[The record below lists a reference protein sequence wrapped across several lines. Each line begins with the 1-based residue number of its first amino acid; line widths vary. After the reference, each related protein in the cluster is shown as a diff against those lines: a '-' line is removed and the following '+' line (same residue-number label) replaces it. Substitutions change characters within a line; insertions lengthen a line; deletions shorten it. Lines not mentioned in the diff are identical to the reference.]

1 MGLLP
6 ITSLTIRQFRRGK
19 SLLVVVGIYAF
30 SLLFSFIRFLPG
42 VNDDSLREIRLVM
55 GEGIY
60 LNIVTATLLPL
71 ATLILATAAL
81 GDEIED
87 KTLQYLTLKPI
98 SRTRIVLEK
107 FIAVILVSV
116 PIAWVMLM
124 LTYVVQCWGRFGDTD
139 DFIKPILASS
149 AVGILGFGA
158 LFMMVSML
166 IQRALLVG
174 IFYVFVWESALS
186 RFLPGIR
193 SISVRHYSQ
202 SLFVRMLGDRRIE
215 IDGPSATV
223 TVWITITV
231 LVVVCVSLATA
242 RMRSM
247 NLE

>member
-19 SLLVVVGIYAF
+19 ALMVVAGIYAF
-30 SLLFSFIRFLPG
+30 ALIFAAFRFLPG
-42 VNDDSLREIRLVM
+42 SDDRLTSIRGVM
-55 GEGIY
+55 ADDIY
-60 LNIVTATLLPL
+60 LGVVTATLLPL
-71 ATLILATAAL
+71 ATLILATSAL

-98 SRTRIVLEK
+98 SRTRIVIEK
-107 FIAVILVSV
+107 FIAVLLVSI
-116 PIAWVMLM
+116 PIAWVMMM
-124 LTYVVQCWGRFGDTD
+124 LTYAVQCWGHFGETD
-139 DFIKPILASS
+139 DFIVPMLASS
-149 AVGILGFGA
+149 AVGILGFGS
-158 LFMMVSML
+158 LFMLISML

-202 SLFVRMLGDRRIE
+202 SLFVRMLDDRRIE
-215 IDGPSATV
+215 IDGPSATA
-223 TVWITITV
+223 TVVATIVILVAFGIAMSTV
-231 LVVVCVSLATA
+231 

>member
-1 MGLLP
+1 MNMLP
-6 ITSLTIRQFRRGK
+6 ITSLTLRQFRRGK
-19 SLLVVVGIYAF
+19 SLFVVVGIYAF
-30 SLLFSFIRFLPG
+30 SLLFALIRFLPG
-42 VNDDSLREIRLVM
+42 SSDALRDIRSVM

-60 LNIVTATLLPL
+60 LGIVTATLLPL

-87 KTLQYLTLKPI
+87 KTLQYLSLKPI
-98 SRTRIVLEK
+98 SRTRIVIEK
-107 FIAVILVSV
+107 FIAVMLVSV
-116 PIAWVMLM
+116 PIAWIMLTI
-124 LTYVVQCWGRFGDTD
+124 TYVVQCWGLIEDTD
-139 DFIKPILASS
+139 DFIVPILASS
-149 AVGILGFGA
+149 AVGIFGFGA
-158 LFMMVSML
+158 LFMLISMV

-202 SLFVRMLGDRRIE
+202 SLFVRMLDDRRIE
-215 IDGPSATV
+215 ITGPSATT
-223 TVWITITV
+223 TVLITIAL
-231 LVVVCVSLATA
+231 LVALCVTLATA

>member
-19 SLLVVVGIYAF
+19 SLLVVAGIYAF
-30 SLLFSFIRFLPG
+30 SLVFALFRFFPGSDDRLSAIRG
-42 VNDDSLREIRLVM
+42 VM
-55 GEGIY
+55 GDDIY
-60 LNIVTATLLPL
+60 LGVVTATLLPL
-71 ATLILATAAL
+71 ATLIMATSAL
-81 GDEIED
+81 GDEVED

-98 SRTRIVLEK
+98 SRTRIVIEK
-107 FIAVILVSV
+107 FIAVLLVSI
-116 PIAWVMLM
+116 PIAWAMML
-124 LTYVVQCWGRFGDTD
+124 LTYVVQCWGHFGETD
-139 DFIKPILASS
+139 DFIVPILASS

-158 LFMMVSML
+158 LFMLISML

-202 SLFVRMLGDRRIE
+202 SLFVRMLDDRRIE
-215 IDGPSATV
+215 IDGPSATA
-223 TVWITITV
+223 T
-231 LVVVCVSLATA
+231 VVVTIVILVAFGIAMSTV

>member
-1 MGLLP
+1 MLP
-6 ITSLTIRQFRRGK
+6 ITSLTLQQFRRGK
-19 SLLVVVGIYAF
+19 SLFVVVGVYAF
-30 SLLFSFIRFLPG
+30 ALLFALIRFLPG
-42 VNDDSLREIRLVM
+42 SSDALRDIRDVM

-60 LNIVTATLLPL
+60 LGILTATLLPL

-98 SRTRIVLEK
+98 SRTRIVIEK
-107 FIAVILVSV
+107 FIAVLLVSV
-116 PIAWVMLM
+116 PIAWVMLTI
-124 LTYVVQCWGRFGDTD
+124 TYLVQCWGKFDETN
-139 DFIKPILASS
+139 DFIVPILASS

-202 SLFVRMLGDRRIE
+202 SLFVRMLDDPRIE
-215 IDGPSATV
+215 ISGPSATT
-223 TVWITITV
+223 TVVITIAA
-231 LVVVCVSLATA
+231 LVVVCISLATLRLRA
-242 RMRSM
+242 M

>member
-19 SLLVVVGIYAF
+19 SLYVVVGVYAF
-30 SLLFSFIRFLPG
+30 ALLFALIRFLPG
-42 VNDDSLREIRLVM
+42 SNDRLSEIRDVM
-55 GEGIY
+55 GEGIF
-60 LNIVTATLLPL
+60 LGVVTATLLPL
-71 ATLILATAAL
+71 ATLILATSAL

-98 SRTRIVLEK
+98 SRTRIVIEK
-107 FIAVILVSV
+107 FFAVLLVSI
-116 PIAWVMLM
+116 PIAWAMML
-124 LTYVVQCWGRFGDTD
+124 LTYAVQCWGHFGETD
-139 DFIKPILASS
+139 DFIVPILASS

-158 LFMMVSML
+158 LFMLISML

-202 SLFVRMLGDRRIE
+202 SLFVRMLDDRRIE
-215 IDGPSATV
+215 IDGPSATA
-223 TVWITITV
+223 T
-231 LVVVCVSLATA
+231 VVVTIVILVAFGIAMSTV

>member
-1 MGLLP
+1 MLP
-6 ITSLTIRQFRRGK
+6 ITSLTLRQFRRGK
-19 SLLVVVGIYAF
+19 SLFVVIGIYAF
-30 SLLFSFIRFLPG
+30 SLLFALIRFLPG
-42 VNDDSLREIRLVM
+42 SSDALRDTRSVM

-60 LNIVTATLLPL
+60 LGIVTATLLPL

-87 KTLQYLTLKPI
+87 KTLQYLSLKPI

-107 FIAVILVSV
+107 FVAVMLVSI
-116 PIAWVMLM
+116 PIAWIMLII
-124 LTYVVQCWGRFGDTD
+124 TYLVQCWGYIEDTN
-139 DFIKPILASS
+139 DFIVPILASS
-149 AVGILGFGA
+149 TVGILGFGA
-158 LFMMVSML
+158 LFMLISML

-202 SLFVRMLGDRRIE
+202 SLFVRMLDDRRIE
-215 IDGPSATV
+215 ITGPSAT
-223 TVWITITV
+223 TTV
-231 LVVVCVSLATA
+231 LVTITLLVTLCVILATV